1 MDERLWG
8 AQDEKEDTEQAEGTD
23 DRRTKVSPT
32 ASPCSLE
39 KKKRGR
45 REKEREREREREGG
59 GAWHVT
65 ALASHHSLL
74 RRRHTIISC
83 AMAYDMVTAQTLL
96 MSRCAGVAVAAVAT
110 LSGDSLHL
118 YSTLLGA
125 RT

>member
-59 GAWHVT
+59 GGMA
-65 ALASHHSLL
+65 
-74 RRRHTIISC
+74 RDC
-83 AMAYDMVTAQTLL
+83 AGIPSQPAAQTSYNHI
-96 MSRCAGVAVAAVAT
+96 MCHGI
-110 LSGDSLHL
+110 
-118 YSTLLGA
+118 
-125 RT
+125 